1 MANDPGSN
9 KYNGVV
15 RSNTGAP
22 LEGVDVKI
30 RYTNSS
36 GQSILQPTKTA
47 KDGTW
52 NASLPNGIDP
62 SQVTI
67 TFVKK
72 GYSSFTIKNPKISD
86 TFQFPPPA
94 VDKYRGGTLNFAGGF
109 DAGKYLISSLS
120 SYDQSLLDYNLA
132 SALEFVNF
140 YEKQK
145 KPGQTEN
152 YAQIKI
158 VASESTLSN
167 TDLEPSSSNGAANP
181 DYEKPLPSKSLSDKR
196 ADNLI
201 KYIKKYFTDNG
212 TPAPN
217 VRKDIKIG
225 EPDPKTYKKPNPFPK
240 RGTPEYDKAIQP
252 YLPYQY
258 VRVQAL
264 LTGPPC
270 AEIPFDG
277 SQFGSLGFTKPP
289 GTKKIELYAL
299 NFADRFGFS
308 LTEGS
313 TGATFDSVF
322 HQDET
327 GGSLLSW
334 GFMAYLKL
342 GRIPN
347 PPFPGQD
354 SVTISNKP
362 YRKIVTGKEVYNSL
376 LADWFVQKDGT
387 IDPNNPGLIGREIYN
402 WNKIR
407 YESSGK
413 AYQVPPK
420 DAKANIDFMFEDS
433 RLSRL
438 GTIIDA
444 EGTQTN
450 QFYSYTI
457 IRGPRTYDIS
467 DIPDFGTFYIHYQAG
482 NLIEPSVF
490 RYKLCPN

>member
-9 KYNGVV
+9 KYNGIV
-15 RSNTGAP
+15 RSSTGAP

-30 RYTNSS
+30 RYTDSS

-52 NASLPNGIDP
+52 NASLPNGIDS

-109 DAGKYLISSLS
+109 DAGKYLITSLS
-120 SYDQSLLDYNLA
+120 SYDQGLLDYNLA

-140 YEKQK
+140 YEKEK
-145 KPGQTEN
+145 KTGQTEN

-167 TDLEPSSSNGAANP
+167 TDLEPSSSNGTANP
-181 DYEKPLPSKSLSDKR
+181 DYEKSLNREVLSIRR

-201 KYIKKYFTDNG
+201 KYIKKYFTDSG
-212 TPAPN
+212 TSAPD
-217 VRKDIKIG
+217 VKKAILVG
-225 EPDPKTYKKPNPFPK
+225 EPDPKEYPKPNPFPK
-240 RGTPEYDKAIQP
+240 RGTPEYSKAIEP

-258 VRVQAL
+258 VQVQAL

-277 SQFGSLGFTKPP
+277 SQYGSLGFTKPP

-308 LTEGS
+308 ITEGFKS
-313 TGATFDSVF
+313 ATFDSVF
-322 HQDET
+322 HQDEV

-342 GRIPN
+342 GRFPN
-347 PPFPGQD
+347 PPFPGQTD
-354 SVTISNKP
+354 GTIGDKS
-362 YRKIVTGKEVYNSL
+362 YRTLVAGKDVYNSL
-376 LADWFVQKDGT
+376 LADWFVQNDGT
-387 IDPNNPGLIGREIYN
+387 TDPTKPGLIGREIYN
-402 WNKIR
+402 WNKAR
-407 YESSGK
+407 YDQNRKVYTVDPKNAKENINIMFDDPNLYRFPFAGDDGK
-413 AYQVPPK
+413 
-420 DAKANIDFMFEDS
+420 
-433 RLSRL
+433 
-438 GTIIDA
+438 T
-444 EGTQTN
+444 TN
-450 QFYSYTI
+450 KYYSYKI
-457 IRGPRTYDIS
+457 VRGPRIYDIS

-490 RYKLCPN
+490 KYKLCPN